1 MRIFFTS
8 SLLFG
13 AIAFAGCGGSSSS
26 APGDLQPANS
36 TASAQPNVVAPQSGA
51 QPTVGNAV
59 GTEPGEVVAV
69 FLDSLRRGDENA
81 ANAVLTALAQEEL
94 KKTDFVIQPLGTPEG
109 TYQVGRIA
117 LLPDD
122 KTVALV
128 ECKWI
133 EPSAAGAPPSELDI
147 VCEVHQEQPGWRI
160 AGIGVK
166 EAGSDDTMVL
176 DFEDGKSLQAV
187 IEQATNPRPQ
197 QAANLSP
204 AGLPQMQ
211 IPPQITQTL
220 QPGSQLPASQQTFT
234 PTQLPQL
241 PSQFGTPEAVSV
253 ESTSPP
259 QIALPP
265 LPNGP
270 IQR

>member
-1 MRIFFTS
+1 MRKMLIP
-8 SLLFG
+8 SLLLG
-13 AIAFAGCGGSSSS
+13 AVSLAGCGGSNNSASPGARPSS
-26 APGDLQPANS
+26 DS
-36 TASAQPNVVAPQSGA
+36 TASTQPNVVAPQAGA

-109 TYQVGRIA
+109 TYQIGRIA

-133 EPSAAGAPPSELDI
+133 EPGAAGAANSELDI

-160 AGIGVK
+160 SGIGIK
-166 EAGSDDTMVL
+166 ESGSEDTMVL

-197 QAANLSP
+197 QTAMPNQV
-204 AGLPQMQ
+204 GLPQMQ
-211 IPPQITQTL
+211 VTQITQMKPTGLQAQPEL
-220 QPGSQLPASQQTFT
+220 QPQMPA
-234 PTQLPQL
+234 QLPQI
-241 PSQFGTPEAVSV
+241 PNQFATPGAI
-253 ESTSPP
+253 STEYSAPP
-259 QIALPP
+259 QIALPQLPAAP
-265 LPNGP
+265 L
-270 IQR
+270 QR